1 MSRMAVPRRILV
13 LLAHPVLERSRVN
26 RRLVD
31 AIHGMEGVTVH
42 DLYEEYPTLDIDVR
56 REQELLVAHD
66 VAVFQHPFYWY
77 SVPSL
82 LKEWQDL
89 VLEHGWAYGA
99 KGTHLRGKLTFNV
112 VTTGGP
118 QQVYRAEGRNRFTM
132 RQFLAPWDQTAWL
145 CGMRFLAPFVTHG
158 SFRLN
163 TDADVAP
170 YAAAYRRLLEAVRDD
185 RLDVEAAARAE
196 RMNDDLDAL
205 VQAGG
210 AGGAGGASGTE
221 ARA

>member
-1 MSRMAVPRRILV
+1 MAPPRRILV

-31 AIHGMEGVTVH
+31 AVRDLEGVTVH
-42 DLYEEYPTLDIDVR
+42 DLYEVYPTLDIDVR
-56 REQELLVAHD
+56 REQQLLLDHD
-66 VAVFQHPFYWY
+66 VVAFQHPFYWY

-99 KGTHLRGKLTFNV
+99 NGTQLRGKLTFNA

-118 QQVYRAEGRNRFTM
+118 QQVYRPEGRNRFTM
-132 RQFLAPWDQTAWL
+132 RQFLTPWDQTAWL
-145 CGMRFLAPFVTHG
+145 CGMHFLAPFVTHG

-163 TDADVAP
+163 TDAEVAP
-170 YAAAYRRLLEAVRDD
+170 HAAAYRRVLVALRDHRVDLER
-185 RLDVEAAARAE
+185 AARAE
-196 RMNDDLDAL
+196 RLNDDLDAL
-205 VQAGG
+205 ILAEPPANVA
-210 AGGAGGASGTE
+210 AAGTE

>member
-1 MSRMAVPRRILV
+1 MAPSRRILV

-31 AIHGMEGVTVH
+31 AIRGLEGVTIR
-42 DLYEEYPTLDIDVR
+42 DLYEVYPTLDLDVR
-56 REQELLVAHD
+56 REQELLVEHD
-66 VAVFQHPFYWY
+66 VVVFQHPFYWY

-89 VLEHGWAYGA
+89 VLEHGWAYGNH
-99 KGTHLRGKLTFNV
+99 GTHLRGKLTFNAI
-112 VTTGGP
+112 TTGGP
-118 QQVYRAEGRNRFTM
+118 QQVYRPEGRNRFTM
-132 RQFLAPWDQTAWL
+132 RQFLAPWEQTAWL
-145 CGMRFLAPFVTHG
+145 CGMHYLAPFVTHG

-163 TDADVAP
+163 SDADVAP
-170 YAAAYRRLLEAVRDD
+170 HAAAYRRLLEAVRDHRVD
-185 RLDVEAAARAE
+185 LELAARAE

-205 VQAGG
+205 IGPPPGPITVVGP
-210 AGGAGGASGTE
+210 E